1 MDRVF
6 EPDELV
12 IRDTRTI
19 VLLWIAGC
27 LVFLLLLWG
36 VVVAK
41 LSHDRAR
48 LHQRAAELARSRAH
62 VYAEQ
67 LSRTAKEI
75 DQISLTVSYQWQHVK
90 MPLDLVDQYQKAM
103 HHTPTYPAV
112 IGADG
117 RIISSWRKASV
128 GLDVSGL
135 TFFQLA
141 RGEPYTGLRINPR
154 SPGVGG
160 MVGKYTIRFTRRV
173 NDARGQFAGVVMVS
187 VEPGYL
193 ASLSADD
200 ALNEGDF
207 VSVRLA
213 DSGELLVAKTVN
225 NREGTF
231 FKRPPDLPG
240 TAGVSHEAG
249 ERFVDGKPRYVAW
262 KKLADYPLVAL
273 AGITDESAVA
283 AYGGTQST
291 YAAIAGFIT
300 ILVLLVGVAGCVSQV
315 GNANRR
321 RNAERIRATFRLA
334 VDGARE
340 AFYMLQPL
348 RDANG
353 QVKDYR
359 IEDCNERAA
368 EMWSRPREDI
378 VGKGFFDIY
387 SPALRRKLKRFYDEA
402 LAKGFMEDEVYVD
415 GATGHIAGWFH
426 RQAIRSGEGIALIVR
441 DVTEARQ
448 HEETL
453 ARLVNT
459 DTLTGLP
466 NRRWLA
472 EYLPGALQRARAAR
486 KRVALLFI
494 DLDNFKK
501 INDTLGHAAG
511 DELLRSA
518 ATALKGAVRSIDHVV
533 RLGGDEFTVLIESL
547 ERDADAELVAAQV
560 VKALS
565 GSSGE
570 FAQWS
575 AKNVR
580 CSVGVALYPAHAAD
594 ADGLLQCADAAMYDA
609 KAAGKGCYRLYALP
623 EGDGEGS
630 GESASLSS

>member
-6 EPDELV
+6 EPDEVV

-19 VLLWIAGC
+19 VLFWIAGS

-36 VVVAK
+36 VVLAK
-41 LSHDRAR
+41 VSYDRGQ
-48 LHQRAAELARSRAH
+48 LHQRAAELARSRAS

-117 RIISSWRKASV
+117 HIISSWRQASI
-128 GLDVSGL
+128 GLDLSGM

-141 RGEPYTGLRINPR
+141 RDDPDTRLRINPR

-160 MVGKYTIRFTRRV
+160 MAGKSTIRFTRRV
-173 NDARGQFAGVVMVS
+173 NDARGQFAGVVLVS
-187 VEPGYL
+187 VEPSYL

-200 ALNEGDF
+200 VFNDGDF

-213 DSGELLVAKTVN
+213 DSGELLVAKTVYD
-225 NREGTF
+225 RESAF
-231 FKRPPDLPG
+231 FKLNPDLPG
-240 TAGVSHEAG
+240 TEGVSHEPG
-249 ERFVDGKPRYVAW
+249 ERFVDGKPRFVAW
-262 KKLADYPLVAL
+262 KKLKDYPLVAL
-273 AGITDESAVA
+273 AGITEDSAVA
-283 AYGGTQST
+283 AYGATQST
-291 YAAIAGFIT
+291 YAAIGGFIT
-300 ILVLLVGVAGCVSQV
+300 LLVVLVAVLGCITQVS
-315 GNANRR
+315 NAGRR

-348 RDANG
+348 RDAKG
-353 QVKDYR
+353 QVMDYR
-359 IEDCNERAA
+359 IEDCNERAV
-368 EMWSRPREDI
+368 EMWSRTREEI
-378 VGKGFFDIY
+378 IGKSFVDIY
-387 SPALRRKLKRFYDEA
+387 SPSVRRKLKRFYDQA
-402 LAKGFMEDEVYVD
+402 LEQGFMEDEVYVD
-415 GATGHIAGWFH
+415 AGSGHIAGWFH

-448 HEETL
+448 HEETM

-472 EYLPGALQRARAAR
+472 NYLPGAIQRARAAR
-486 KRVALLFI
+486 KRLALLFI

-511 DELLRSA
+511 DELLCSA
-518 ATALKGAVRSIDHVV
+518 AIALKGAVRSIDHVV
-533 RLGGDEFTVLIESL
+533 RLGGDEFTVLIENL
-547 ERDADAELVAAQV
+547 ERDADAERIASQV
-560 VKALS
+560 VRALS
-565 GSSGE
+565 GSSDE

-575 AKNVR
+575 AKNVH

-609 KAAGKGCYRLYALP
+609 KAAGKACYRLYTPPAA
-623 EGDGEGS
+623 EGM
-630 GESASLSS
+630 GESASLSP